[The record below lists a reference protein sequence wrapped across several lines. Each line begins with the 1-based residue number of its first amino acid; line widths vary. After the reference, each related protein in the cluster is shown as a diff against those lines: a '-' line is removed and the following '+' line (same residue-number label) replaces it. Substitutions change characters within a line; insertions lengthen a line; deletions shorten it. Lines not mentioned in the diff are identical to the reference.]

1 MRKCGRCGELFDD
14 NVTASANMN
23 YCPSCERF
31 RKSITKTT
39 IIKKEVDNEQ
49 YRQLLQLDME
59 NKKRIVEL
67 ANIVKSLEFR
77 IRNLE
82 IKEYKDDPQ
91 S

>member
-1 MRKCGRCGELFDD
+1 MRKCGHCGELFDD
-14 NVTASANMN
+14 NITTSATMN

-31 RKSITKTT
+31 LKSITKTT